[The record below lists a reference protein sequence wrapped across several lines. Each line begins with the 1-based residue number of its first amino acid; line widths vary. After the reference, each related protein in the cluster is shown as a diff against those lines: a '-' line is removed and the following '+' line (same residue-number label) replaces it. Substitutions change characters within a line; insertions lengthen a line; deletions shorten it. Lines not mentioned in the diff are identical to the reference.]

1 MEPWYLPVI
10 MTLQNSSS
18 WHVISLKIVI
28 SVKKYFIF
36 AIIENILYL
45 GVSVDHYGVC
55 PGPKLIK
62 IIKGRPDVDP
72 TASKVSKEQN
82 ILEPHQNPRPR
93 IAV

>member
-1 MEPWYLPVI
+1 M
-10 MTLQNSSS
+10 
-18 WHVISLKIVI
+18 ISLKIVI
-28 SVKKYFIF
+28 SVKKFFIF
-36 AIIENILYL
+36 VAIIENILYL

>member
-1 MEPWYLPVI
+1 

-28 SVKKYFIF
+28 SVKIFFIF
-36 AIIENILYL
+36 VAIIENILYL

-93 IAV
+93 TAV